1 MARLSSSGVLNLILV
16 LTNYRVV
23 VVRFPELAV
32 VVESIGL
39 PATELKIV
47 EMVAM
52 MIVVVETAVL
62 RLDLV
67 ESSCIVAARSSD
79 ETELAL
85 RMQCSSTLS
94 LAGFLPCSSW
104 FLGILQC
111 CALFHDIDNRSTG
124 LLGCDS

>member
-39 PATELKIV
+39 PVTEGKV
-47 EMVAM
+47 AEMVAM
-52 MIVVVETAVL
+52 MIVVVQIAAL

-67 ESSCIVAARSSD
+67 ESS
-79 ETELAL
+79 
-85 RMQCSSTLS
+85 
-94 LAGFLPCSSW
+94 
-104 FLGILQC
+104 
-111 CALFHDIDNRSTG
+111 
-124 LLGCDS
+124 